1 MSIISIVIPVYNS
14 EKYISRC
21 IESIL
26 NQSLRDWELILV
38 NDGSKDDSLEVCK
51 GYAKQD
57 NRIQV
62 VSRENG
68 GPSAARNLGISL
80 VTSEYVTFVDSDDW
94 IDKDYL
100 KFLVTP
106 FLKNTDIDLVCC
118 DYVEY
123 SKYNPEGLKINHL
136 PLGLRNK
143 NISNIEYANCVFNGG
158 NGFLWSKAF
167 KTELIKS
174 NQLKLNEMVRLSE
187 DLLFVLEYLKYAKV
201 VFSTTNYSYCYNRL
215 NENNLSGVFE
225 LRHLEDIEITNK
237 EIIRLSP
244 DLKLDSKIITEQRS
258 VNMIRKL
265 SYDILL
271 SKKSIS
277 TKRDELCKLTSISD
291 SYKGVKHR
299 RLTDFIHF
307 FLLKKKCI
315 YLDELLMRA
324 YQRLAAI
331 NRRYIK
337 K

>member
-1 MSIISIVIPVYNS
+1 MSIISIVTPVYNS

-68 GPSAARNLGISL
+68 GPSVARNLGISL

-174 NQLKLNEMVRLSE
+174 NQLKLNEKVRLSE
-187 DLLFVLEYLKYAKV
+187 DLLFVLEYLKNVKH
-201 VFSTTNYSYCYNRL
+201 VFSTTNYSYNYNRL
-215 NENNLSGVFE
+215 NEDNLSGVLE
-225 LRHLEDIEITNK
+225 LGHLRYLEITNK
-237 EIIRLSP
+237 EIIRLAP
-244 DLKLDSKIITEQRS
+244 DLSIDSAIITRKRKAE
-258 VNMIRKL
+258 MIRKL

-271 SKKSIS
+271 SKKPISI
-277 TKRDELCKLTSISD
+277 KRNEFLILSKESE
-291 SYKGVKHR
+291 SYKIIEHR
-299 RLTDFIHF
+299 KLADYLHF
-307 FLLKKKCI
+307 FLLKMKCI
-315 YLDELLMRA
+315 YLDEFLMRTLQWIA
-324 YQRLAAI
+324 EI
-331 NRRYIK
+331 NRSLK